1 MDNKKNIVR
10 LGTEPAVQIHGLTK
24 SYGNIRALQGIDLEV
39 DYGEIFG
46 FLGPNGAGKTTTI
59 RCMLDMLRP
68 DGGQILLMGN
78 DPQKNPVL
86 IQENTGYLPGEMQ
99 FFENMT
105 VEQQLHFFSDMRGK
119 RVEWAAVKKMTEYL
133 DLGLKIQIKNL
144 SKGNKQKLGI
154 IQAFMHQPEL
164 LLLDEPTSGL
174 DPLMQKKVLDLLR
187 KANSDGATVFFSS
200 HIMSEVEEVAD
211 RVAIVR
217 SGKIVEIAETEIL
230 THRSISRMT
239 IRFKRPIESNFLNN
253 LQGVE
258 ILSQISPNIIKLK
271 VTGDMEM
278 LIQKLATLPILDL
291 ETERLSLE
299 EAFLSYYEK

>member
-10 LGTEPAVQIHGLTK
+10 LGTEPAVQILGLTK

-39 DYGEIFG
+39 NYGEIFG

-68 DGGQILLMGN
+68 DGGQILLMGI

-86 IQENTGYLPGEMQ
+86 VQENAGYLPGEMQ

-119 RVEWAAVKKMTEYL
+119 RVEWAEVKKMTEYL

-154 IQAFMHQPEL
+154 IQAIMHQPKL

-230 THRSISRMT
+230 TQRSINRMT
-239 IRFKRPIESNFLNN
+239 IRFKRSVESNFLNN

-258 ILSQISPNIIKLK
+258 ILSQISPTIIKLK
-271 VTGDMEM
+271 VIGDMEM

>member
-217 SGKIVEIAETEIL
+217 SGKIVEIIETEIL